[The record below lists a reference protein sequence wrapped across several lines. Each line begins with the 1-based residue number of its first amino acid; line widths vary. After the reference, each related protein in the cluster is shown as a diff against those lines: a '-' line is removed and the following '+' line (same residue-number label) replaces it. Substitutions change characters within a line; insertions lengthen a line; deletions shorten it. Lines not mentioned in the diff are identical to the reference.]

1 MLPLRQPRC
10 CDLTSTPKYGSWGGA
25 AHAELYRFALR
36 APSCH
41 YIHHNKALWAPPAN
55 SMHLQSLELF
65 GFKSFADKTIFNF
78 HEGVTAIVGP
88 NGCGKSNVCDAVRW
102 VLGEQSAKSLRGG
115 EMADVIFNGAESRKP
130 LGFAEV
136 SLNFTECS
144 EELGVDWHEVRVTRR
159 IYRDGNSEYFLNKTG
174 CRLKDIH
181 SLFAD
186 TGVGRAAY
194 SIMEQGKIDLILSS
208 RPEDRRSVF
217 EEAAGITKYKTQKK
231 EALRKLEATE
241 ANLLRI
247 GDIIKEVKRQIGS
260 LQRQAGKA
268 RRYQALHADLQ
279 VLDTHFSHRKLQSLE
294 QELKECTAEIA
305 RVSDTEQATRNE
317 INEGEAKVA
326 AARRELDAADEKI
339 THARAK
345 VQQLEN
351 EIASHRHRIEFN
363 EKHGAELRQWIERSQ
378 REIESAETKLRE
390 QNAEIESANVL
401 VEETTRLLERKNQE
415 LEHLTEDAS
424 KRREVFRACDQ
435 KLRDVQ
441 MSLSRD
447 ELRLSAIA
455 EDLRELRER
464 RDATNRDADTRRA
477 RIASAGAGHKQLH
490 VKMTEARAATE
501 AERQTVEQL
510 FASVRSQEE
519 TLRQNQRALAEVE
532 KKLSAI
538 DRTIAEKESRHEVL
552 CQLNEEGEG
561 LAQGSQALLKSK
573 EFEFAGAL
581 AAQLDVSHE
590 FVPAIEAALGRNLH
604 ALILRDRARAAEIIS
619 HLNQQQLGQAALVL
633 ERIAHRDRP
642 ASNDLPQSA
651 IGWAADKVRTPA
663 PLEALVKG
671 LLHNVALF
679 ENLEEALNAVV
690 KNPELAAA
698 TLRGEYI
705 SHEGILFGGNGRV
718 RTDSLLE
725 RKARIDAIAIELG
738 QLKREQA
745 MVEQQR
751 VALESQI
758 ATATRAL
765 ETAVA
770 LHQEA
775 QLAQTAS
782 ASKISQL
789 EREQHSAEREL
800 ESLEFERSTLERQIA
815 AADAQIQQLEVQG
828 AELEE
833 KIARDRKEA
842 ALLQTQRDEA
852 LREEEEANVRLAELR
867 IAAATHEQK
876 HQNLLAQRAPM
887 LARQTEL
894 SDVMATRRADIEN
907 YEARLVTQAAED
919 DSARNAIEQQRQE
932 CTRREAEIW
941 KLVAERTS
949 QLETINSDES
959 GLRAVRDR
967 LSELQEKRGTHSV
980 RQTQLQL
987 QIEHLAE
994 HMMERYRIDLRQFE
1008 PDTQAHKKVLHAQLK
1023 RAKEKMEGGAPA
1035 TPPGIEA
1042 IAGSPE
1048 LAPPEI
1054 EKLMAELAR
1063 QLENMG
1069 PVNLEAVQEYD
1080 ELEER
1085 YRFLETQNTDLTNSR
1100 RELLDVIARIN
1111 STTQELF
1118 AETFAQVRVNFREM
1132 FAELFGGGRADLQ
1145 LMDENDAL
1153 NCGIEII
1160 AKPPGKQLQSIS
1172 LLSGGER
1179 TMTAVA
1185 LLFAIYMVRPS
1196 PFCVL
1201 DEMDAPL
1208 DESNINRF
1216 IKVLERFV
1224 SQSQFIIITH
1234 NKRTIAKADILY
1246 GVTMEERGVSKLVG
1260 MKMTPPRKAEANG
1273 ASVLTE
1279 DATQQD
1285 FSMAEESPRVSSLAA
1300 R

>member
-1 MLPLRQPRC
+1 
-10 CDLTSTPKYGSWGGA
+10 
-25 AHAELYRFALR
+25 
-36 APSCH
+36 
-41 YIHHNKALWAPPAN
+41 
-55 SMHLQSLELF
+55 MHLQSLELF

-102 VLGEQSAKSLRGG
+102 VLGEQSAKSMRGG

-144 EELGVDWHEVRVTRR
+144 QELGVDWHDVRVTRR
-159 IYRDGNSEYFLNKTG
+159 IYRDGNSEYFLNKTL

-181 SLFAD
+181 GLFAD

-279 VLDTHFSHRKLQSLE
+279 VLDTHFSYRKLQGLE
-294 QELKECTAEIA
+294 AELNDCSAEIA
-305 RVSDTEQATRNE
+305 RISETERSNRNE
-317 INEGEAKVA
+317 INEREANLA
-326 AARRELDAADEKI
+326 EARRELDAADETIADGRSKL
-339 THARAK
+339 
-345 VQQLEN
+345 QQLEN
-351 EIASHRHRIEFN
+351 EIASYRHRIEFN
-363 EKHGAELRQWIERSQ
+363 EKHGVELRQWIERS
-378 REIESAETKLRE
+378 RLEIESAESKLRD
-390 QNAEIESANVL
+390 QNAEIESANAL
-401 VEETTRLLERKNQE
+401 VEETARLLEQKKEE
-415 LEHLTEDAS
+415 LTQLTEKAA
-424 KRREVFRACDQ
+424 RHREIFRASDQ
-435 KLRDVQ
+435 QLRDTQ
-441 MSLSRD
+441 MSLSKD
-447 ELRLSAIA
+447 ELRLSTIT
-455 EDLRELRER
+455 EDLRDLRER
-464 RDATNRDADTRRA
+464 RDTTKRDSETGRTRIKA
-477 RIASAGAGHKQLH
+477 AAANHKQLNAQ
-490 VKMTEARAATE
+490 VAKARATTE
-501 AERQTVEQL
+501 AERQAVEQL
-510 FASVRSQEE
+510 LARVRSQEDA
-519 TLRQNQRALAEVE
+519 LRENRSALADLD
-532 KKLSAI
+532 KKLAMI
-538 DRTIAEKESRHEVL
+538 DRTIAENESRHEVL
-552 CQLNEEGEG
+552 RQLNEEGEG
-561 LAQGSQALLKSK
+561 LAQGSQALLKNT
-573 EFEFAGAL
+573 EFEFGGAL
-581 AAQLDVSHE
+581 AAQLNVSHE
-590 FVPAIEAALGRNLH
+590 LVPAIEAALGRNLH
-604 ALILRDRARAAEIIS
+604 ALILRDAGRAAEIIS
-619 HLNQQQLGQAALVL
+619 HLNQNQLGQAALVL
-633 ERIAHRDRP
+633 QGIEHRDRP
-642 ASNDLPQSA
+642 TKDLPPTA
-651 IGWAADKVRTPA
+651 MDWATNKVQAPETLA
-663 PLEALVKG
+663 PLVRR
-671 LLHNVALF
+671 LLDRVALF
-679 ENLEEALNAVV
+679 KNLEDALIAIR
-690 KNPELAAA
+690 KDPEIAAA
-698 TLRGEYI
+698 TLGGEFI
-705 SHEGILFGGNGRV
+705 SPHGVLFGGSGNV
-718 RTDSLLE
+718 RADSLLE
-725 RKARIDAIAIELG
+725 RKARIEAIATELTK
-738 QLKREQA
+738 LKREQTS
-745 MVEQQR
+745 VEEQR
-751 VALESQI
+751 VSLESQI
-758 ATATRAL
+758 TAATVVL
-765 ETAVA
+765 EKAVVS
-770 LHQEA
+770 HQEA
-775 QLAQTAS
+775 HFAQTAS
-782 ASKISQL
+782 ASKISEL
-789 EREQHSAEREL
+789 EREEYSAEREL
-800 ESLEFERSTLERQIA
+800 ESLKSDCSALERQVA
-815 AADAQIQQLEVQG
+815 AADDQIRN
-828 AELEE
+828 LEE
-833 KIARDRKEA
+833 QTAHLEKRITEARSDISLVE
-842 ALLQTQRDEA
+842 TQRNKA
-852 LREEEEANVRLAELR
+852 LQEEEGATARLAELR

-894 SDVMATRRADIEN
+894 TELISTRRADIEN

-919 DSARNAIEQQRQE
+919 ESARNAIEQQTRE
-932 CTRREAEIW
+932 CGRREAEIG
-941 KLVAERTS
+941 KLVRERTS
-949 QLETINSDES
+949 QLENIKSDEAELRSARDHLS
-959 GLRAVRDR
+959 G
-967 LSELQEKRGTHSV
+967 LQEKRGTHSV

-994 HMMERYRIDLRQFE
+994 HVMERYRFDLRAFQPDE
-1008 PDTQAHKKVLHAQLK
+1008 PAHEKVLHAQFK
-1023 RAKEKMEGGAPA
+1023 RLAKDFPAAVVARGPDEEAAEPRPA
-1035 TPPGIEA
+1035 TAATATSDIENL
-1042 IAGSPE
+1042 IAD
-1048 LAPPEI
+1048 LT
-1054 EKLMAELAR
+1054 R

-1085 YRFLETQNTDLTNSR
+1085 YRFLEAQNNDLTNSR

-1111 STTQELF
+1111 ATTKELF
-1118 AETFAQVRVNFREM
+1118 GETFSQVRANFREM

-1246 GVTMEERGVSKLVG
+1246 GVTMEEHGVSKLVG
-1260 MKMTPPRKAEANG
+1260 MKLTPPTRASTNGATAEAEET
-1273 ASVLTE
+1273 S
-1279 DATQQD
+1279 QRH
-1285 FSMAEESPRVSSLAA
+1285 FSMAEEDSRITSVAA

>member
-1 MLPLRQPRC
+1 
-10 CDLTSTPKYGSWGGA
+10 
-25 AHAELYRFALR
+25 
-36 APSCH
+36 
-41 YIHHNKALWAPPAN
+41 
-55 SMHLQSLELF
+55 MHLQSLELF
-65 GFKSFADKTIFNF
+65 GFKSFPEKTIFNF

-88 NGCGKSNVCDAVRW
+88 NGCGKSNVLDAVRW
-102 VLGEQSAKSLRGG
+102 VLGEQSAKSLRGE
-115 EMADVIFNGAESRKP
+115 EMADVIFNGTDSRKP
-130 LGFAEV
+130 VGFAEV
-136 SLNFTECS
+136 SLTFTDCAS
-144 EELGVDWHEVRVTRR
+144 ELGVDWHDVRVTRR
-159 IYRDGNSEYFLNKTG
+159 LHRDGISEYFLNKTS

-181 SLFAD
+181 NLFAD
-186 TGVGRAAY
+186 TGVGRTAY

-294 QELKECTAEIA
+294 QELSECTAEIA
-305 RVSDTEQATRNE
+305 RISEAGQTTRDQ
-317 INEGEAKVA
+317 INDGEARLA
-326 AARRELDAADEKI
+326 AARRGLDAADEKI
-339 THARAK
+339 TGARAK

-351 EIASHRHRIEFN
+351 EIASLRHRIEFN
-363 EKHGAELRQWIERSQ
+363 EKHAVELQQWIDRSR
-378 REIESAETKLRE
+378 REIESAEIKLHE
-390 QNAEIESANVL
+390 QNAEIESANAL
-401 VEETTRLLERKNQE
+401 VEETARLLEQKNQQ
-415 LEHLTEDAS
+415 LEHLTADAS
-424 KRREVFRACDQ
+424 QRREVFHASDQ

-441 MSLSRD
+441 MSLSKD
-447 ELRLSAIA
+447 EVRLATIA

-464 RDATNRDADTRRA
+464 RDATNRDAETRRA
-477 RIASAGAGHKQLH
+477 RIAAAGTGHKTLH
-490 VKMTEARAATE
+490 AKVIEARAATE

-510 FASVRSQEE
+510 FARARSQEE
-519 TLRQNQRALAEVE
+519 TLRQNQSALAVVE
-532 KKLSAI
+532 RKLAAI
-538 DRTIAEKESRHEVL
+538 DRAIAEKESRHEVL
-552 CQLNEEGEG
+552 RQLNEEGEG
-561 LAQGSQALLKSK
+561 LVQGSQALLKSK

-604 ALILRDRARAAEIIS
+604 ALVLRDNARAAEIVS
-619 HLNQQQLGQAALVL
+619 YLNQQQLGQAALVL
-633 ERIAHRDRP
+633 ERIDNRDRP
-642 ASNDLPQSA
+642 ASKDLPQNA
-651 IGWAADKVRTPA
+651 IGWVADKVRTPA
-663 PLEALVKG
+663 ALEALVKG

-679 ENLEEALNAVV
+679 ENLEEALNAIA
-690 KNPELAAA
+690 KNSEIAAT

-705 SHEGILFGGNGRV
+705 SHEGILFGGSGKV
-718 RTDSLLE
+718 RSDSLLE
-725 RKARIDAIAIELG
+725 RKARIDAIARELTD
-738 QLKREQA
+738 LKHEQA
-745 MVEQQR
+745 AVEQRR
-751 VALESQI
+751 VAAESQI
-758 ATATRAL
+758 AGGTTAL
-765 ETAVA
+765 EKAVA

-775 QLAQTAS
+775 QATQTAS
-782 ASKISQL
+782 ISKISEL
-789 EREQHSAEREL
+789 EREKHSAEREL

-815 AADAQIQQLEVQG
+815 SADGQIQQLEEQS
-828 AELEE
+828 AQLKE
-833 KIARDRKEA
+833 KIAGERGEI
-842 ALLQTQRDEA
+842 ALLEGQRNEA
-852 LREEEEANVRLAELR
+852 LRQEEDATALLAELR
-867 IAAATHEQK
+867 IAVATHEQK

-887 LARQTEL
+887 LARQIEL
-894 SDVMATRRADIEN
+894 AELMATRRADIEN
-907 YEARLVTQAAED
+907 YEARLVEQAAED
-919 DSARNAIEQQRQE
+919 DAARNAIEQQRQE

-941 KLVAERTS
+941 KLVAERAS
-949 QLETINSDES
+949 QLETINSDEAN
-959 GLRAVRDR
+959 LRAIRER
-967 LSELQEKRGTHSV
+967 LSGLQEKRGTHSV

-994 HMMERYRIDLRQFE
+994 HVMERYRIDLRQFE
-1008 PDTQAHKKVLHAQLK
+1008 PDGKAHEKVLHAQLK
-1023 RAKEKMEGGAPA
+1023 RTKEKMEGGAPA
-1035 TPPGIEA
+1035 TPGQPD
-1042 IAGSPE
+1042 IAGSQE

-1054 EKLMAELAR
+1054 EKLLADLTR

-1111 STTQELF
+1111 STTKELF
-1118 AETFAQVRVNFREM
+1118 AETFAQVRANFREM

-1260 MKMTPPRKAEANG
+1260 MKLTAPKPPSANG
-1273 ASVLTE
+1273 ASAPAGEV
-1279 DATQQD
+1279 TQAN
-1285 FSMAEESPRVSSLAA
+1285 FPMHEENRRIGSVAA

>member
-1 MLPLRQPRC
+1 
-10 CDLTSTPKYGSWGGA
+10 
-25 AHAELYRFALR
+25 
-36 APSCH
+36 
-41 YIHHNKALWAPPAN
+41 
-55 SMHLQSLELF
+55 MHLQSLELF
-65 GFKSFADKTIFNF
+65 GFKSFADKTVFNF
-78 HEGVTAIVGP
+78 HQGVTAIVGP
-88 NGCGKSNVCDAVRW
+88 NGCGKSNLLDAVRW
-102 VLGEQSAKSLRGG
+102 VLGEQSAKSLRGD
-115 EMADVIFNGAESRKP
+115 EMADVIFNGTDTRKP
-130 LGFAEV
+130 MGLAEV
-136 SLNFTECS
+136 SLSFSDCET
-144 EELGVDWHEVRVTRR
+144 ELGIDWHDVRVTRR
-159 IYRDGNSEYFLNKTG
+159 VYRDGNSEYLLNKTP
-174 CRLKDIH
+174 CRLRDIQN
-181 SLFAD
+181 LFAD
-186 TGVGRAAY
+186 TGVARSAY
-194 SIMEQGKIDLILSS
+194 SMMEQGKIDMILSS
-208 RPEDRRSVF
+208 RPEDRRAIF
-217 EEAAGITKYKTQKK
+217 EEAAGITKYKTQKR

-279 VLDTHFSHRKLQSLE
+279 VIDTHFSHRKLQSLE
-294 QELKECTAEIA
+294 KELREIIGEIA
-305 RVSDTEQATRNE
+305 RISEAEQTTRDQ
-317 INEGEAKVA
+317 INDGEARLA
-326 AARRELDAADEKI
+326 AARRGLNAADEKI
-339 THARAK
+339 TGARAK

-351 EIASHRHRIEFN
+351 EIASLRHRIEFN
-363 EKHGAELRQWIERSQ
+363 EKHAVELQQWINRSR
-378 REIESAETKLRE
+378 REIESAEIKLHE
-390 QNAEIESANVL
+390 QNAEIESANTL
-401 VEETTRLLERKNQE
+401 VEETARLLEQKNQQ
-415 LEHLTEDAS
+415 LEHLTADAS
-424 KRREVFRACDQ
+424 RRREVFHASDK

-441 MSLSRD
+441 MSLSKD
-447 ELRLSAIA
+447 EVRLAAIA

-464 RDATNRDADTRRA
+464 RDATNRDAETRRA
-477 RIASAGAGHKQLH
+477 RIAAAGTGHKTLH
-490 VKMTEARAATE
+490 AKVIEARAATE
-501 AERQTVEQL
+501 AERQAVEQL
-510 FASVRSQEE
+510 FARARSQEE
-519 TLRQNQRALAEVE
+519 TLRQNQSALAVVE
-532 KKLSAI
+532 RKLAVI
-538 DRTIAEKESRHEVL
+538 DRAIAEKESRHEVL
-552 CQLNEEGEG
+552 RQLNEEGEG

-604 ALILRDRARAAEIIS
+604 ALVLRDNARAAEIVS
-619 HLNQQQLGQAALVL
+619 YLNQQQLGQAALVL
-633 ERIAHRDRP
+633 ERIDHRDRP
-642 ASNDLPQSA
+642 ASKDLPQNA

-679 ENLEEALNAVV
+679 ENLEEALNAIA
-690 KNPELAAA
+690 KSSEIAAT

-705 SHEGILFGGNGRV
+705 SHGGILFGGSGKV
-718 RTDSLLE
+718 RSDSLLE
-725 RKARIDAIAIELG
+725 RKARIDAIARELID
-738 QLKREQA
+738 LKREQA
-745 MVEQQR
+745 AVEQRR
-751 VALESQI
+751 VAAESQI
-758 ATATRAL
+758 AGGTTAL
-765 ETAVA
+765 EKAVA

-775 QLAQTAS
+775 QATQTAS
-782 ASKISQL
+782 ISKISEL

-815 AADAQIQQLEVQG
+815 SADGQIQQLEEQS
-828 AELEE
+828 AQLEE
-833 KIARDRKEA
+833 KIAGERGEI
-842 ALLQTQRDEA
+842 ALLEGQRNEA
-852 LREEEEANVRLAELR
+852 LRQEEDASALLAELR

-887 LARQTEL
+887 LARQIEL
-894 SDVMATRRADIEN
+894 AELMATRRADIEN
-907 YEARLVTQAAED
+907 YEARLVAQAAED
-919 DSARNAIEQQRQE
+919 DAARNAIEQQRQE

-941 KLVAERTS
+941 KLVAERAS
-949 QLETINSDES
+949 QLETINSDEAN
-959 GLRAVRDR
+959 LRAVRDR

-994 HMMERYRIDLRQFE
+994 HVKERYRIDLRQFE
-1008 PDTQAHKKVLHAQLK
+1008 PDKQAHEKVLYAQLK
-1023 RAKEKMEGGAPA
+1023 RAVRPESVSGRGEELRHGKEPRLAAAA
-1035 TPPGIEA
+1035 TEEDQQKL
-1042 IAGSPE
+1042 IAD
-1048 LAPPEI
+1048 LT
-1054 EKLMAELAR
+1054 R

-1100 RELLDVIARIN
+1100 RELLDVIARFN
-1111 STTQELF
+1111 STTKELF
-1118 AETFAQVRVNFREM
+1118 AETFAQVRANFREM

-1216 IKVLERFV
+1216 IKVLDRFV

-1260 MKMTPPRKAEANG
+1260 MKLNEERGSDGELKRPRPQRTVTQRHFPLEGAEQEQNTA
-1273 ASVLTE
+1273 
-1279 DATQQD
+1279 
-1285 FSMAEESPRVSSLAA
+1285 FS
-1300 R
+1300 

>member
-1 MLPLRQPRC
+1 MVVEQ
-10 CDLTSTPKYGSWGGA
+10 
-25 AHAELYRFALR
+25 
-36 APSCH
+36 
-41 YIHHNKALWAPPAN
+41 APPTLNCIDLPCGRILAIIFTTTRRLGRHPAI

-294 QELKECTAEIA
+294 QELNECTAEIA

-401 VEETTRLLERKNQE
+401 VEETTRLLEQKNQE

-435 KLRDVQ
+435 KLRDMQ

-510 FASVRSQEE
+510 SASVRSQEE

-679 ENLEEALNAVV
+679 ENLEEALNAIV

-758 ATATRAL
+758 ATAMRAL
-765 ETAVA
+765 EKAVA

-789 EREQHSAEREL
+789 EREHHSAEREL

-815 AADAQIQQLEVQG
+815 AADAQIQQLEEQG

-919 DSARNAIEQQRQE
+919 DAARNAIEQQRQE

-949 QLETINSDES
+949 RLETINSDES
-959 GLRAVRDR
+959 RLRAVRDH

-994 HMMERYRIDLRQFE
+994 HAMERYRIDLRQFE
-1008 PDTQAHKKVLHAQLK
+1008 PDTQAHEKVLHAQLK

-1285 FSMAEESPRVSSLAA
+1285 FSMAEESPRVSSVTA